1 MSESA
6 SISSGIARRYATA
19 VFELAREGEGGKD
32 GGLDALE
39 RDIDA
44 IDAALAES
52 ADLRDLIASPLYA
65 RDAME
70 RAIAAIGA
78 KMGLSD
84 LTANTL
90 AVMAGKRRLFVLPQ
104 MTVALREMIAEA
116 KGEVMAEVTSATP
129 LSPAQAA
136 ALTDTLKARVGRDV
150 RLKASVDDS
159 LIGGLVVRV
168 GSTMI
173 DTSVKA
179 RLEGLR
185 NAMKEVR

>member
-19 VFELAREGEGGKD
+19 VFELAREGSGGEA
-32 GGLDALE
+32 GSLDALE

-44 IDAALAES
+44 IDAALASS

-84 LTANTL
+84 LSARTL
-90 AVMAGKRRLFVLPQ
+90 AVMAQKRRLFVLPQ
-104 MTVALREMIAEA
+104 LTAALREMIADA
-116 KGEVMAEVTSATP
+116 RGEVVAEVTSAAP

-136 ALTDTLKARVGRDV
+136 ALTDTLKARVGKGI
-150 RLKASVDDS
+150 RLRASVDES

-168 GSTMI
+168 GSKMI

-179 RLEGLR
+179 RLAGLR